1 MFEDDETLRMY
12 VEESLDHLGD
22 IESDL
27 LSIEQSGADI
37 DVDLVNNVF
46 RAAHSIKGG
55 AGFMGLVTI
64 KELSHSLENV
74 LGLIRE
80 RELIPD
86 PAKIS
91 VLLNGFDKL
100 EEMLNKIE
108 KSNDEDVSNHIEMLS
123 NITKDSLND
132 DKLEEVS
139 ELVDIEFAENGLF
152 TDISLYEIEK
162 HIDDGKNLFIVEY
175 DLINDIQLKGKNPLL
190 VMQNIEK
197 TGIIIDSKLDF
208 ASIGTLDDD
217 SFSSRIPFQ
226 ILFSSI
232 IEYDMAST
240 LFEIDEAYIHLVE
253 EEMIIPAQDSEP
265 FETAASQQAE
275 PVAAPKKSSKV
286 KEKAKKKTKKTAS
299 KVKAA
304 KEVKPVSAANTGPI
318 VSTKTQTSLRVNVNL
333 LDTLMNLA
341 GELVLS
347 RNQLLQGV
355 NSSNEKATEQSSQR
369 IDMITSELQEAIMK
383 TRMQPIGNIFTKFTR
398 IVRDM
403 SRDLEKSIDLEITG
417 QDVELDKTIL
427 ESIND
432 PLTHLIRNSV
442 DHGIESPVIREQAG
456 KDATGIIKLKAFH
469 EAGQVNIEISDDGKG
484 LDPEII
490 SDVALSK
497 GLVTE
502 NQIAE
507 MSDKEKI
514 ELIFMAGFSTAQEVT
529 DVSGRGVGMDVV
541 ITNIELLGG
550 IVDLDSTPGKGTI
563 TQIKLPLTLAII
575 PSQIA
580 AVGDEKYAIPQVN
593 LDELLRI
600 PASDVKTRVEKVGD
614 ASVVR
619 LRGELLPLLDLTHVL
634 GIEKKFIDPENNNFC
649 LNVGNFQIVF

>member
-86 PAKIS
+86 PTKIS

-100 EEMLNKIE
+100 EEMLNKTE

-123 NITKDSLND
+123 NITKDSLDD

-175 DLINDIQLKGKNPLL
+175 DLINDIQLKDKNPLL

-240 LFEIDEAYIHLVE
+240 LFEIDEAYIHFVE
-253 EEMIIPAQDSEP
+253 EEMIIPAQGYESSDTDAP
-265 FETAASQQAE
+265 QQTE
-275 PVAAPKKSSKV
+275 PVAVSKKSPEVKKKV
-286 KEKAKKKTKKTAS
+286 KKTPKIKPTKEAK
-299 KVKAA
+299 
-304 KEVKPVSAANTGPI
+304 PISAANTGPI
-318 VSTKTQTSLRVNVNL
+318 VSTKTQTSLRVNLNL

-355 NSSNEKATEQSSQR
+355 NSSNEKATDQSSQR

-442 DHGIESPVIREQAG
+442 DHGIESPVKREQAG
-456 KDATGIIKLKAFH
+456 KNATGKIKLKAFH

-484 LDPEII
+484 LDPERI
-490 SDVALSK
+490 SDIALSK

-514 ELIFMAGFSTAQEVT
+514 ELIFMAGFSTAQTVT

-541 ITNIELLGG
+541 ITNIEILGG
-550 IVDLDSTPGKGTI
+550 IVDLDST
-563 TQIKLPLTLAII
+563 
-575 PSQIA
+575 
-580 AVGDEKYAIPQVN
+580 
-593 LDELLRI
+593 
-600 PASDVKTRVEKVGD
+600 
-614 ASVVR
+614 
-619 LRGELLPLLDLTHVL
+619 
-634 GIEKKFIDPENNNFC
+634 
-649 LNVGNFQIVF
+649 